1 MFFKI
6 TLYDSSPIL
15 ILLFFILYAILLYP
29 KDKKETYEDEAP
41 YDKTYKDDHE
51 IKGEKSDARIPKVR
65 MYYLHFQLN
74 SIFISCL
81 VFISFPSYTSFN
93 FCSFISLIHSP
104 SFLFLLLIGIDKI
117 QLERQVQV

>member
-1 MFFKI
+1 MMEEHIFGGLIYRMKKLHCFKSFI
-6 TLYDSSPIL
+6 FCVLQDYTLRLISPKCTPIL

-65 MYYLHFQLN
+65 MYNLCFQLN
-74 SIFISCL
+74 SIFIS
-81 VFISFPSYTSFN
+81 
-93 FCSFISLIHSP
+93 
-104 SFLFLLLIGIDKI
+104 
-117 QLERQVQV
+117 

>member
-1 MFFKI
+1 MMGEYIYGGLILWINFIVLNPSYSVFFKI

-65 MYYLHFQLN
+65 MYNL
-74 SIFISCL
+74 
-81 VFISFPSYTSFN
+81 
-93 FCSFISLIHSP
+93 
-104 SFLFLLLIGIDKI
+104 
-117 QLERQVQV
+117 